1 MADERFAGSSSGG
14 AGYGT
19 GRPAGDAVGGPALS
33 RLREAQFAQLEAELA
48 KGPVVHGRPDQRL
61 TLARVKTV
69 IDRRFRKSYTLQG
82 VRKLLLRRD
91 DGRRDGRKSF
101 AWTGYPRPADHRPHA
116 QLGSP
121 IVLVSS
127 AMRFKA

>member
-48 KGPVVHGRPDQRL
+48 KGQVVHGRPDQRL

-91 DGRRDGRKSF
+91 DGRRDGRKSLP
-101 AWTGYPRPADHRPHA
+101 GPATRDLPITAPTPSLAARSCS
-116 QLGSP
+116 SP
-121 IVLVSS
+121 Q
-127 AMRFKA
+127 R